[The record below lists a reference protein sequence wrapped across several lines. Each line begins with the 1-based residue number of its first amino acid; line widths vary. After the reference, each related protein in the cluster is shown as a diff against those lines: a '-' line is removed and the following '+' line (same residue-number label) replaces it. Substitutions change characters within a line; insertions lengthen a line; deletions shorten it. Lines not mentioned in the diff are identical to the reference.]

1 MSEFKDCPRCGRN
14 HRHLKYCGWDVG
26 KLKDH
31 TATLERQLAEAREF
45 KCPKCKEVL
54 TPYID
59 EDEFYGDR
67 LSWFCACEPRDLPI
81 IENQLKEKEQ

>member
-31 TATLERQLAEAREF
+31 TATLERQLKA
-45 KCPKCKEVL
+45 KEQEIKQFIL
-54 TPYID
+54 L
-59 EDEFYGDR
+59 E
-67 LSWFCACEPRDLPI
+67 
-81 IENQLKEKEQ
+81 IEELKNIRNRTEVNGKAMNRCNKRIKELEQELKEKSDE

>member
-31 TATLERQLAEAREF
+31 TANLERKLEEALEIAENALDRWGDTDTYCSCTSERE
-45 KCPKCKEVL
+45 EQ
-54 TPYID
+54 YIKL
-59 EDEFYGDR
+59 E
-67 LSWFCACEPRDLPI
+67 
-81 IENQLKEKEQ
+81 QLKEKGE